1 MTAVLVQTGN
11 LTIREVR
18 ALLRQPFFIA
28 VTLVQPMIWLVMFGQ
43 LFKRVADIPGFG
55 TDSYID
61 FMTPGIVIMTALFSS
76 VWVGMGLID
85 DMDRGVMNRLLVS
98 PTHRGAIL
106 IGKLAYL
113 AVSLTIQSLIV
124 VGVGLAMG
132 ARYSG
137 GVLGVLVTIV
147 AAILLAVSFGSLSN
161 AIALL
166 VRMRDSLIAASQ
178 FLVLPLSFLS
188 SALMAPQVAPS
199 WIRDA
204 ARFNPVDWAVASGRT
219 ALSADPDWSFALSRL
234 GYLLAL
240 AVALAWLATRA
251 FRSYQRSV

>member
-188 SALMAPQVAPS
+188 SA
-199 WIRDA
+199 
-204 ARFNPVDWAVASGRT
+204 
-219 ALSADPDWSFALSRL
+219 
-234 GYLLAL
+234 
-240 AVALAWLATRA
+240 
-251 FRSYQRSV
+251 